1 MTIEK
6 RKTLSLPKGKE
17 ANPDMAE
24 DEKSIPVGLFD
35 VLLPS
40 RQFVVHHKVAELG
53 QVSLTTEFLLRLLY
67 SVDGME
73 EQDVA
78 LFFGFDASEMAFV
91 VNEAESRAYVSR
103 KNGRIWLEDAGYAL
117 FKDGEKPQIFE
128 VQKCTEKI
136 GFDLLSMSPCERDF
150 LSEFER
156 TLPELEIRDAQ
167 MAASASKNVPDAF
180 RRHYREIVGRKDRDP
195 AAGVK
200 RSLYSIDEV
209 IPSDRFSSVI
219 PVLAVASVRK
229 PGEPEPVLEAWR
241 SGHELDDRSA
251 VVNAVATFLD
261 NLKTVRRGEDDN
273 AYQVILDLAPDY
285 LKDYKTKNGL
295 SVARFFN
302 ETAIR
307 AGELRID
314 RRTVGIIGPLFS
326 PENSDRIFDA
336 MEYAAQHEP
345 DEDVGPFIWLTPNSS
360 TWGTSRALST
370 FLERFANE
378 SKGNA
383 TEKSNN
389 TRRDIAVTCGKPQ
402 KHLAKVFQKVLLRAD
417 NGSIPSALEILLV
430 PRRLVAVTVHAP
442 IGIGMG
448 FPVPLGVLSFEPDV
462 IGRVHQYLRTQLP
475 QYLETSDSSEKF
487 DVHALTQ
494 WHETAG
500 QSEATEGGP

>member
-1 MTIEK
+1 MTLEK
-6 RKTLSLPKGKE
+6 RKTLSLPKSKG
-17 ANPDMAE
+17 ANADLIE
-24 DEKSIPVGLFD
+24 EEKIIPVGLFD

-40 RQFVVHHKVAELG
+40 RQFVVHHKVAEVG

-73 EQDVA
+73 ERDVA
-78 LFFGFDASEMAFV
+78 LFFGFDAPEMAFV

-103 KNGRIWLEDAGYAL
+103 MNGRIWLEDAGYAL
-117 FKDGEKPQIFE
+117 FKDGQKPQIFE
-128 VQKCTEKI
+128 VQKRTEKI

-156 TLPELEIRDAQ
+156 ALPELEIRDAQ
-167 MAASASKNVPDAF
+167 LAATASKSVPDAF
-180 RRHYREIVGRKDRDP
+180 RRHYREIVGRKDKDP

-209 IPSDRFSSVI
+209 IASDRFPSVV

-229 PGEPEPVLEAWR
+229 PGAPEPILEAWR
-241 SGHELDDRSA
+241 SGHELEDRST
-251 VVNAVATFLD
+251 VVNAVAAFLD
-261 NLKTVRRGEDDN
+261 NLKTVRRKEDEN

-285 LKDYKTKNGL
+285 LKDYKTRSGL
-295 SVARFFN
+295 SVTRFFN

-314 RRTVGIIGPLFS
+314 RPTVGIIGPLFS
-326 PENSDRIFDA
+326 PENSTRIFDA
-336 MEYAAQHEP
+336 MEYVDQHEP
-345 DEDVGPFIWLTPNSS
+345 EENAGSFIWVVPSSS

-378 SKGNA
+378 SNGSA
-383 TEKSNN
+383 TVKNKAS
-389 TRRDIAVTCGKPQ
+389 RGDIAITCGKPQ
-402 KHLAKVFQKVLLRAD
+402 KHLVKVFQKVLLRAD

-442 IGIGMG
+442 IGIERG
-448 FPVPLGVLSFEPDV
+448 FPVPLGVLSFDPDV
-462 IGRVHQYLRTQLP
+462 VGRAHQYLRTQLP
-475 QYLETSDSSEKF
+475 QYLETSDSSEKH
-487 DVHALTQ
+487 DIHMLMQA
-494 WHETAG
+494 HETSG
-500 QSEATEGGP
+500 QYEVERGP

>member
-1 MTIEK
+1 MTTEK
-6 RKTLSLPKGKE
+6 RKILTLPKDKG
-17 ANPDMAE
+17 ANADLVE
-24 DEKSIPVGLFD
+24 EEKSISVGLFD

-40 RQFVVHHKVAELG
+40 RQFVVHHKVAEVG

-67 SVDGME
+67 SVDGMD

-78 LFFGFDASEMAFV
+78 LFFGFDAPEMAFV

-128 VQKCTEKI
+128 VQKRTEKV
-136 GFDLLSMSPCERDF
+136 GFDLLSMSPCERDY

-156 TLPELEIRDAQ
+156 TLPELEIKDAQ
-167 MAASASKNVPDAF
+167 MVASASKNVPDAF
-180 RRHYREIVGRKDRDP
+180 RRHYREIAGQKDRDP
-195 AAGVK
+195 TAGVK

-209 IPSDRFSSVI
+209 IASDRFPSVI

-251 VVNAVATFLD
+251 VVNAVAAFLD
-261 NLKTVRRGEDDN
+261 NMKTVRRKEDEN
-273 AYQVILDLAPDY
+273 AYQVLLDLAPDY
-285 LKDYKTKNGL
+285 LKDYKTKSGL
-295 SVARFFN
+295 NPTRFFN

-314 RRTVGIIGPLFS
+314 RPTVGIIGPLFS
-326 PENSDRIFDA
+326 PENSSRIFDA
-336 MEYAAQHEP
+336 MEYVAQHESE
-345 DEDVGPFIWLTPNSS
+345 EDVEPFIWLTPNSS

-378 SKGNA
+378 SNGSA
-383 TEKSNN
+383 TGKNN
-389 TRRDIAVTCGKPQ
+389 NSRRDIAITCGKPQ

-417 NGSIPSALEILLV
+417 NGSIPSALEMLLV
-430 PRRLVAVTVHAP
+430 PRRFVAVTVHAP
-442 IGIGMG
+442 IGIGRG

-462 IGRVHQYLRTQLP
+462 VERAHQYLRTQLP

-487 DVHALTQ
+487 DVHMLTR
-494 WHETAG
+494 WHETSG
-500 QSEATEGGP
+500 QGDAEGSS